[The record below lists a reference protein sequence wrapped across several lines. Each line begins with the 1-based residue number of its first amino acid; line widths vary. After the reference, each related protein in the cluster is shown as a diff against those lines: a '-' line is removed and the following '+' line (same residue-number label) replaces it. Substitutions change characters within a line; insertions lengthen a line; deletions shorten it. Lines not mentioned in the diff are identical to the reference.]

1 MTRSPLFYALSRG
14 ADGDAGGVADLQT
27 DVMRFMAIIS
37 LCLMAIFALVQS
49 IPLAPV
55 VQETVQAEAKPA
67 PRSIEPASQLITE
80 LISEP
85 IAEPISE
92 PIAEPISEPISE
104 SDPQP
109 VVVDASEIT
118 LTRPA
123 PARMVVAKERVVMQR
138 PNLKPTRKAEAAPAD
153 IVAAAVVA
161 EPQPSPA
168 GFTLRFETDAALTRL
183 VARQIVGLYAITAA
197 SSLRMNIDGEE
208 ISFWPASVPVKFHE
222 MDQSTVPDQVLATY
236 RNGNETN
243 GVKWGVTLPADMSRE
258 LNSYLA
264 NETGGS
270 LVIASNGR
278 INLRH

>member
-1 MTRSPLFYALSRG
+1 MTRSPLFYALNRG
-14 ADGDAGGVADLQT
+14 ADSDAGGAADLQT

-37 LCLMAIFALVQS
+37 LCLVAIFALVQS

-55 VQETVQAEAKPA
+55 VPETVQAETDPA
-67 PRSIEPASQLITE
+67 PHPIEVARKSISKPITE
-80 LISEP
+80 L
-85 IAEPISE
+85 
-92 PIAEPISEPISE
+92 
-104 SDPQP
+104 DPKQ
-109 VVVDASEIT
+109 VVVEASEIT
-118 LTRPA
+118 LTRPT
-123 PARMVVAKERVVMQR
+123 PARYVAPNERVVVQR
-138 PNLKPTRKAEAAPAD
+138 PKPAPSSKAGPVPAEIVAEAA
-153 IVAAAVVA
+153 VT
-161 EPQPSPA
+161 EPQPSPE
-168 GFTLRFETDAALTRL
+168 GFTLQFETDAALTRL

-222 MDQSTVPDQVLATY
+222 MDQSTVPDQMLAIY
-236 RNGNETN
+236 RNGNETS

-264 NETGGS
+264 DETGGS